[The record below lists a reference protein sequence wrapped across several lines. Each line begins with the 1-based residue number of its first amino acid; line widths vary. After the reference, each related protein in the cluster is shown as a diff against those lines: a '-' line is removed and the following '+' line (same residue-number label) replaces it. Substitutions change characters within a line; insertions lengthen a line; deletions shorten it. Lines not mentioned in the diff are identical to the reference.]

1 MTQIPDDTPDSLV
14 STDVDDIQAE
24 EHATPDETSR
34 DFRQGGVDSD
44 PASFLN
50 P

>member
-1 MTQIPDDTPDSLV
+1 MTQIPDDTPDSLA
-14 STDVDDIQAE
+14 SHDADEIQDE
-24 EHATPDETSR
+24 QLATPEETSR
-34 DFRQGGVDSD
+34 DFHQGGVDSD

>member
-14 STDVDDIQAE
+14 SLDADEIQDE
-24 EHATPDETSR
+24 QLATPEETSR
-34 DFRQGGVDSD
+34 DFRQGGVHSD

>member
-14 STDVDDIQAE
+14 SDDTDDIQAE
-24 EHATPDETSR
+24 ELATPEETSR

>member
-1 MTQIPDDTPDSLV
+1 MTQIPDDTPDSLA
-14 STDVDDIQAE
+14 TDDADEIQNE
-24 EHATPDETSR
+24 EMLTPEETSR
-34 DFRQGGVDSD
+34 DFHQGGTDSD

>member
-1 MTQIPDDTPDSLV
+1 MTQVPDDTPDSLV
-14 STDVDDIQAE
+14 SDDVDQIQDE
-24 EHATPDETSR
+24 EMATPEETSR
-34 DFRQGGVDSD
+34 DFHQGGTDGD

>member
-1 MTQIPDDTPDSLV
+1 MTQIPDDTPNSLV
-14 STDVDDIQAE
+14 DHDADEIQNE
-24 EHATPDETSR
+24 EHATPEETSR

>member
-14 STDVDDIQAE
+14 SDEADEIQDE
-24 EHATPDETSR
+24 ELLTPEETSR